1 VRELAISELERIVLN
16 TCRRNFRWLALGLL
30 LAWSF
35 GPNAQAQTP
44 TAEASK
50 KTLTL
55 DEAVDFALKH
65 YPAVRASLERSTAAQ
80 AGVGLARTTYL
91 PRADT
96 VWQTNRATDNNITG
110 LLLPQSIIAPISG
123 PVPAT
128 TSGRSAWGSAAG
140 LLFSWEPLDFGYR
153 GAKVDAARAARDGAA
168 AEASLTRLDVA
179 IATVNAY
186 LTVLAAERT
195 VQAAEADVQR
205 RETFSKAVHVLTD
218 NQLRAGADA
227 SRADAEWAR
236 AKVNLARARQQEQ
249 VSRAI
254 LADILGMPD
263 TSVDVREDSL
273 HEPPPDTSPQ
283 TTAVAAHPS
292 AEAERARVAQAQA
305 EVHALDRA
313 YYPKIYLQSSVY
325 GRGSGI
331 DPAGNFLGGSNGLGP
346 DRGNWAAGV
355 TVTFPIF
362 DIFSIRSKRAIEAA
376 NERAESARY
385 DQTLQDLTGQL
396 RKAEASLEGARQ
408 VAENTPVELEAART
422 TENQERTRY
431 QAGLATLVD
440 VADAQSLLVQAET
453 DDALALLAVWQN
465 LAAVAASHGD
475 LQPFLQLLHD
485 QTQGGR

>member
-1 VRELAISELERIVLN
+1 MVSELERIVLN
-16 TCRRNFRWLALGLL
+16 ICRRKFECLALALL
-30 LAWSF
+30 LTSF
-35 GPNAQAQTP
+35 GPNAQAQT
-44 TAEASK
+44 AEVNN

-123 PVPAT
+123 PVPAA

-179 IATVNAY
+179 VATVNAY

-195 VQAAEADVQR
+195 VQATDADVQR

-263 TSVDVREDSL
+263 TSVEVRADSL
-273 HEPPPDTSPQ
+273 REPPRDTAPQ
-283 TTAVAAHPS
+283 TTTVAAHPG
-292 AEAERARVAQAQA
+292 AEAEHARVAQAQA

-325 GRGSGI
+325 GRGSGL

-346 DRGNWAAGV
+346 DRDNWAAGV
-355 TVTFPIF
+355 SVTFPIF
-362 DIFSIRSKRAIEAA
+362 DIFTIRSKRAIEAA
-376 NERAESARY
+376 NERAEAARY

-408 VAENTPVELEAART
+408 VAENTPVELDAART

-453 DDALALLAVWQN
+453 DDALARLAVWQN

>member
-1 VRELAISELERIVLN
+1 LLVVA
-16 TCRRNFRWLALGLL
+16 FL

-35 GPNAQAQTP
+35 GPSAQAQ

-65 YPAVRASLERSTAAQ
+65 YPAVRAALERSTAAQ

-96 VWQTNRATDNNITG
+96 VWQANRATDNNITG
-110 LLLPQSIIAPISG
+110 LLLPQSITAPISG
-123 PVPAT
+123 PVQAT
-128 TSGRSAWGSAAG
+128 ASGRSAWGSAAG

-153 GAKVDAARAARDGAA
+153 GAKVDAARAARDQAA
-168 AEASLTRLDVA
+168 AETSLTRLDVA
-179 IATVNAY
+179 VATVNAY

-195 VQAAEADVQR
+195 VHAAEADVQR
-205 RETFSKAVHVLTD
+205 RETFSKAVQVLTD

-249 VSRAI
+249 VSRAL

-263 TSVDVREDSL
+263 TSVDVREDLL
-273 HEPPPDTSPQ
+273 HERPPDTSPQ
-283 TTAVAAHPS
+283 TTAPAAHPG
-292 AEAERARVAQAQA
+292 AEMQNARVAEAQAQ
-305 EVHALDRA
+305 VHALDRA

-325 GRGSGI
+325 GRGSGV

-362 DIFSIRSKRAIEAA
+362 DIFTIRSKRAIEAA
-376 NERAESARY
+376 NQRAEAARY

-408 VAENTPVELEAART
+408 IAENTPVELQAARA

-431 QAGLATLVD
+431 QAGLATLVE

-453 DDALALLAVWQN
+453 DDALARLAVWQN
-465 LAAVAASHGD
+465 LAAVAASQGD

-485 QTQGGR
+485 KTQGGQ

>member
-1 VRELAISELERIVLN
+1 VLN
-16 TCRRNFRWLALGLL
+16 ICRRNFRWLALASLL
-30 LAWSF
+30 TWSF
-35 GPNAQAQTP
+35 GPNAQAQTAQTP
-44 TAEASK
+44 ETSK

-55 DEAVDFALKH
+55 YEAVDFALKH

-80 AGVGLARTTYL
+80 AGVALARTTYL
-91 PRADT
+91 PLADT

-110 LLLPQSIIAPISG
+110 LLLPQSVIAPISG

-128 TSGRSAWGSAAG
+128 ASGQSAWGSAAG

-153 GAKVDAARAARDGAA
+153 GAKVDAARAVRDRAA
-168 AEASLTRLDVA
+168 AETSLTRLDVA
-179 IATVNAY
+179 VATVNAY

-195 VQAAEADVQR
+195 VHAAEADVQR
-205 RETFSKAVHVLTD
+205 RETFSRAVHVLTD

-227 SRADAEWAR
+227 SRADAECAR

-273 HEPPPDTSPQ
+273 QESPPDTSPQ
-283 TTAVAAHPS
+283 TTALAAHPG
-292 AEAERARVAQAQA
+292 AEMQHARVAEAQA

-313 YYPKIYLQSSVY
+313 YYPKIYLHSSVY
-325 GRGSGI
+325 GRGSGV
-331 DPAGNFLGGSNGLGP
+331 DPAGNFLGGSSGLSP

-355 TVTFPIF
+355 SVTFPIF
-362 DIFSIRSKRAIEAA
+362 DVFSIRSKRAIEAG
-376 NERAESARY
+376 NERAEAARY

-408 VAENTPVELEAART
+408 VAENTPVELEAARA

-453 DDALALLAVWQN
+453 DDVLARLAVWQN
-465 LAAVAASHGD
+465 LAAVAASHGN
-475 LQPFLQLLHD
+475 LEPFLQLLHD
-485 QTQGGR
+485 RTQGGR